1 MIDVVRLGL
10 SAGLSF
16 DAALELYCT
25 GRESALARRMG
36 EAMLAWRMG
45 VSTREEALLAAARD
59 SGVRA
64 LETFATVSSQAI
76 ELAVLRLQ
84 RRWLVRAVRSGR
96 LIVLLWSARLSA
108 CR

>member
-36 EAMLAWRMG
+36 EAMLAWCMG
-45 VSTREEALLAAARD
+45 VSTREEGTAGSGAR
-59 SGVRA
+59 
-64 LETFATVSSQAI
+64 
-76 ELAVLRLQ
+76 Q
-84 RRWLVRAVRSGR
+84 RRAG
-96 LIVLLWSARLSA
+96 A
-108 CR
+108 